1 LAIAGYALFAG
12 ASVLLLPAVFGLARS
27 AVVGRGWLASIGGL
41 LVAVSLMAR
50 LYFSGVDL
58 TAFELVDQIGLES
71 ATKFVLDGYVDLSY
85 GLWRIPVSLSAGS
98 ILGCLVLAIA
108 AYRAGVFGLGRCLLL
123 IWWGWTFMG
132 VLKDTHLGTVLGGV
146 ALCLTMIP
154 LGVGVLRGG
163 NSQQTLRSPLG
174 DGPSRCGETA
184 GQDTEAHTYR
194 GCRLAGGGHPLAAG
208 HGGPGVAVEMWTSPQ
223 GRCWRIHTGD
233 SAEARGPGAAGW
245 GVAEPGVDTDQ
256 VEGQR
261 GQHVL

>member
-1 LAIAGYALFAG
+1 VDAHRSVRVGAGQLIAGVALILAPPVWLVAVLIRYLVRRIADFTPQQEAYFGGQTYRAPQQLAVYLQEPQLTTAGYALFAG

-58 TAFELVDQIGLES
+58 TAFELVDQLGLEV
-71 ATKFVLDGYVDLSY
+71 ATRFVLDGYVDLSY

-123 IWWGWTFMG
+123 VWWGWTFMG
-132 VLKDTHLGTVLGGV
+132 VLKDSHLGTVLGGV

-154 LGVGVLRGG
+154 LGVGVLGGG
-163 NSQQTLRSPLG
+163 NAQPALRVP
-174 DGPSRCGETA
+174 A
-184 GQDTEAHTYR
+184 GQR
-194 GCRLAGGGHPLAAG
+194 SIPL
-208 HGGPGVAVEMWTSPQ
+208 W
-223 GRCWRIHTGD
+223 
-233 SAEARGPGAAGW
+233 
-245 GVAEPGVDTDQ
+245 
-256 VEGQR
+256 
-261 GQHVL
+261 